1 MLNQLTMR
9 VWEHSSGAAVSCKIS
24 IPLRAGLGKL
34 ELVATLTSRQVI
46 EAMKRAG
53 LKFDRGHIEKIGS
66 LFGSIGKF
74 VKKVAKSG
82 VMKKALSLGKAII
95 NSPIVKL
102 VAPQAA
108 AAIQAAEMAAKLVS
122 AAKGGDKNKAAKAK
136 LAIVAAQAQA
146 KKENEAGKQLPLPTG
161 VANRSADTRA
171 AFRYLVTVN
180 RAA

>member
-1 MLNQLTMR
+1 MASLTMK
-9 VWEHSSGAAVSCKIS
+9 VWEHASGDAVSCKLT
-24 IPLRAGLGKL
+24 IPLRAGLGTL
-34 ELVATLTSRQVI
+34 DLVATLTSRQVI
-46 EAMKRAG
+46 AAMKRAG
-53 LKFDRGHIEKIGS
+53 IQFSRGHIEHIGS

-108 AAIQAAEMAAKLVS
+108 AAIQAASMAAKLVS
-122 AAKGGDKNKAAKAK
+122 AAKGGDKQKAAKAK
-136 LAIVAAQAQA
+136 LALVAAQAQA
-146 KKENEAGKQLPLPTG
+146 KKETEVGKQLPLPSG
-161 VANRSADTRA
+161 VANRSPSTQA